1 MSSMSTQV
9 FRYPRWLAFALMAL
23 SAILV
28 VGLLISPSPML
39 AAGWLVTGIFVA
51 TPFVIGLLGLR
62 FRIIVGEAT
71 VDMVGLRRQQFA
83 LADVESIGVA
93 RGGKGAGLVATVKLK
108 GGRSFYF
115 DNTVRGF
122 RELLDLL
129 SERTSVPVA
138 KPVWDPDILGDAK
151 AASRPGATRDRA

>member
-1 MSSMSTQV
+1 MDTRV

-28 VGLLISPSPML
+28 VGLLISPNQML
-39 AAGWLVTGIFVA
+39 AAGWLVAGLFVA

-71 VDMVGLRRQQFA
+71 VDTVGLRRQRFA
-83 LADVESIGVA
+83 LADAESIGVA
-93 RGGKGAGLVATVKLK
+93 RGGKGGLVATVKFK

-115 DNTVRGF
+115 DDTVRGF

-129 SERTSVPVA
+129 SQRTSLPVT
-138 KPVWDPDILGDAK
+138 KPVWDPDIL
-151 AASRPGATRDRA
+151 